1 MLALQKMTEVNTR
14 FGQTK
19 FSSITKE
26 NVTELIET
34 SIAMRD
40 EVVNSLEDISE
51 AREIFDGINTS
62 IRDIA
67 IIFWHVTEDRFK
79 HPNENMP
86 KAIIH
91 VQDELASTIITLYVK
106 FFSDIDELYHAI
118 DIGNEAYSFKKVIV
132 ECGIIMNKVIV
143 TDDMREAYLEAIS
156 RAQEC
161 GFLE

>member
-1 MLALQKMTEVNTR
+1 
-14 FGQTK
+14 
-19 FSSITKE
+19 
-26 NVTELIET
+26 
-34 SIAMRD
+34 MRN

-67 IIFWHVTEDRFK
+67 ILFQHVAEDRFK
-79 HPNENMP
+79 HPSEDMP

-91 VQDELASTIITLYVK
+91 TQDELASTIITLYVK
-106 FFSDIDELYHAI
+106 FFSDIDELCHAI
-118 DIGNEAYSFKKVIV
+118 DINNEAYSFKKVIV
-132 ECGIIMNKVIV
+132 ECRIIMGKVIV
-143 TDDMREAYLEAIS
+143 TDDMREAYVEAFS